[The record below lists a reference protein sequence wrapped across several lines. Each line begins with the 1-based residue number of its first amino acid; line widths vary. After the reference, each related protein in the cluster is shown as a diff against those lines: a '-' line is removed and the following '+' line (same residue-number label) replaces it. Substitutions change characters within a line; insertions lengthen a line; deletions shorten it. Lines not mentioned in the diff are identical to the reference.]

1 MMFSW
6 VIGSPPGPPTSPTM
20 PPSRITST
28 RSQMPMISGSSLEIT
43 TTPMPRFAK
52 SSMIR

>member
-1 MMFSW
+1 MFSW
-6 VIGSPPGPPTSPTM
+6 VIGVPPAPPTSPSIC
-20 PPSRITST
+20 PSRITRT

-43 TTPMPRFAK
+43 ITPMPFCAS

>member
-6 VIGSPPGPPTSPTM
+6 VIARPLGPPTSPSM
-20 PPSRITST
+20 CPSRMTST

-43 TTPMPRFAK
+43 ITPMSRLAS